1 MSKHKS
7 EDYKISA
14 VKYYL
19 NNDVSLYDVCEIFD
33 CPKQSLYRWVKRYEE
48 LEEIKRLSRKPKS
61 YKITK
66 EQVKYAIQKLKENE
80 QITMEEL
87 HKIIKKKYKDF
98 DITPQHLGQVIRDN
112 NITRKRTRHEHYP
125 KERYG
130 KPTDIKKEL
139 KAFYKEVSKYS
150 LNKIICLDET
160 SIQPSM
166 YLPYAKCDLGKR
178 CVVKTDDNYVFR
190 KFTLLCAIS
199 NSKCVGASLYKEGGM
214 NKERFVEFLE
224 ANIFNKYKN
233 HLIILDNAGSHNN
246 EYVKQAI
253 INSSNKYLYLIPYN
267 PQLNPIEQYFNQ
279 IKHYLRLNKKVL
291 KYDDLVIEIK
301 NAIKQVKKEN
311 YKNYFEN
318 AYNKDAYKDYVK
330 KDSTLK
336 RKPKNYKD

>member
-7 EDYKISA
+7 EDYKLSA

-19 NNDVSLYDVCEIFD
+19 NNNVSLNNVREIFD
-33 CPKQSLYRWVKRYEE
+33 CPKQSLYRWVKRYET
-48 LEEIKRLSRKPKS
+48 LQEIKRLNRKSVS

-66 EQVKYAIQKLKENE
+66 DQVKYAIQKLKENE

-87 HKIIKKKYKDF
+87 NKVVKKKYTDF
-98 DITPQHLGQVIRDN
+98 DITSQYLGQVIRDN

-139 KAFYKEVSKYS
+139 KEFYKEVGKYS
-150 LNKIICLDET
+150 LDKIISLDET

-166 YLPYAKCDLGKR
+166 YSAYSKCSLGKR
-178 CVVKTDDNYVFR
+178 CVIKTDDSYFFK
-190 KFTLLCAIS
+190 KFTLLCSIS
-199 NSKCVGASLYKEGGM
+199 NSKCTGATLYKEGGM
-214 NKERFVEFLE
+214 TKERFVDFLE
-224 ANIFNKYKN
+224 ENIFNKYKN

-253 INSSNKYLYLIPYN
+253 INSGNKYLFTIPYTPKTN
-267 PQLNPIEQYFNQ
+267 CIENWFNQ
-279 IKHYLRLNKKVL
+279 IKHYLKLNKKVL
-291 KYDDLVIEIK
+291 KYDELVIEIK

-318 AYNKDAYKDYVK
+318 AYNKDVYKDYVK

-336 RKPKNYKD
+336 RKLKTYKD